1 MLMIEENRVKEI
13 LFSIIIPVYNIQN
26 YVQIAFR
33 SIINQ
38 DYKNYEIIMVD
49 DGSSDN
55 SGDLCDK
62 LVMEFRNVKVIHKE
76 NGGLSDTRN
85 VGIKNARGKY
95 IIFLDG
101 DDGLAID
108 ALKNLAMIIA
118 KENPDIII
126 NRRASFTHSVENYQE
141 CKYYFD
147 KKRLNQLSSAKQYR
161 YIQKY
166 KDCWLGAWLFV
177 IKRTF
182 ILDNNLFFYKGIFH
196 EDEEWVPRV
205 FFAEGKLSFNNNLL
219 YLYRINREGG
229 ITATYNIKRE
239 FDLLK
244 IIELLSQ
251 EFNSQKYS
259 DDIRRC
265 IRQRI
270 QSIYFKVVHELRY
283 YRNNDDYIN
292 LVFEIGKKS
301 NVLRYARKYNHIIL
315 KWLIKTC
322 GVEKASKIIGII

>member
-1 MLMIEENRVKEI
+1 MEEI
-13 LFSIIIPVYNIQN
+13 LFSIIIPVYNIQDF
-26 YVQIAFR
+26 VEIAVR

-38 DYKNYEIIMVD
+38 DYRNYEVIMVD

-62 LVMEFRNVKVIHKE
+62 LVTKFQNLKVIHKE
-76 NGGLSDTRN
+76 NGGLSDARN

-101 DDGLAID
+101 DDGLADD
-108 ALKNLAMIIA
+108 ALVNLAMIIT

-126 NRRASFTHSVENYQE
+126 NRRASFIDFVENYQE
-141 CKYYFD
+141 CKYYFNKD
-147 KKRLNQLSSAKQYR
+147 RLNQLTPARQYR
-161 YIQKY
+161 CIQKY

-182 ILDNNLFFYKGIFH
+182 VLDNNLFFYKGILH

-205 FFAEGKLSFNNNLL
+205 FFAGGKLGFNNNLL

-244 IIELLSQ
+244 IIELLLQ
-251 EFNSQKYS
+251 EFNTQKYS
-259 DDIRRC
+259 DDVRCC
-265 IRQRI
+265 IRQRT
-270 QSIYFKVVHELRY
+270 QGIYFKVVHELKY
-283 YRNNDDYIN
+283 YRDDADYVN
-292 LVFEIGKKS
+292 LVCEIEKKS
-301 NVLRYARKYNHIIL
+301 NVLRYARKYNHVIL

-322 GVEKASKIIGII
+322 GVQIASKIIGII